1 MPSGPVQ
8 AAKCLRLLRG
18 NCVDN
23 ITKRHRAE
31 RSGVLC
37 HEDEAVRLQ
46 LTIAPIACGSW
57 KVNSMPESQYRA
69 REVGAK
75 THEVVEYD
83 HDESLPGKPLH
94 ILIPGGLVAL
104 ASLAVIILVAYL
116 TWMEGRFE
124 QTTGLLLIGL
134 LAPFYV
140 GGVFLFS
147 YGYELYNIPRALRL
161 TAIIVFL
168 TFAAVVIVAV
178 LFFVLAGGKG
188 LPESSSKKKSSGRA
202 RVQTNKPS
210 SSSGGGFGIPNIG
223 PVIAMGGPGRV
234 HTREVTREV
243 VKEVPV
249 APRSID
255 CPYCRRS
262 YVPVEH
268 NYACPA
274 CGASTP
280 KELIEES
287 QTPKD
292 ISTE

>member
-1 MPSGPVQ
+1 
-8 AAKCLRLLRG
+8 
-18 NCVDN
+18 
-23 ITKRHRAE
+23 
-31 RSGVLC
+31 
-37 HEDEAVRLQ
+37 
-46 LTIAPIACGSW
+46 
-57 KVNSMPESQYRA
+57 MPESQYRA

-75 THEVVEYD
+75 TQEVVEYD

-104 ASLAVIILVAYL
+104 ASLAVIIFVAYM
-116 TWMEGRFE
+116 TWVEGRLG
-124 QTTGLLLIGL
+124 QNTGLLLIAL

-147 YGYELYNIPRALRL
+147 YGYELYNIPRAIRL

-188 LPESSSKKKSSGRA
+188 LPQPSSKKKSGGRA
-202 RVQTNKPS
+202 RVQTNNPTL
-210 SSSGGGFGIPNIG
+210 SSGGGLGIPNIG
-223 PVIAMGGPGRV
+223 PIIALGGPARV

-243 VKEVPV
+243 VKEVEVPV

-262 YVPVEH
+262 YVPAEQ

-274 CGASTP
+274 CGAATP

-287 QTPKD
+287 QSPQNTSD
-292 ISTE
+292 E